1 MKRCLNYHLFKQ
13 WIDIMQPCAGKNSF
27 CSYLLCIYPIQSNK
41 ITIQT
46 KWYLERTNVKKWFC
60 LVNRWHLYQGKII
73 YRLWNGLVLFFP
85 FQSRCSPDAHFL
97 RICILTKILFM
108 VKWMYFCRCRYW
120 FFEVLHETFCK
131 PTFT

>member
-1 MKRCLNYHLFKQ
+1 
-13 WIDIMQPCAGKNSF
+13 MQPCDFRNSF
-27 CSYLLCIYPIQSNK
+27 CSYLPFIYPIQSNK

-46 KWYLERTNVKKWFC
+46 KWYLECTNVKKWFC

-97 RICILTKILFM
+97 RICILKKFFSWSSDYIFADAGIDSLRFYTR
-108 VKWMYFCRCRYW
+108 YFVCQN
-120 FFEVLHETFCK
+120 TFNHIQLK
-131 PTFT
+131 PITANN